1 MDPSSSQTYIK
12 QHPQDNSKSN
22 ENKDGSQ
29 TQIKSQTNFR
39 NGQEKNDI
47 GQFKDSELQT
57 IEFIADN
64 IKYQL
69 DPRYMLWS
77 TELLK
82 QDKPQDQNAYNY
94 QQENQSIKKK
104 SHKFM
109 DLKKLYEHNKSTIE
123 GLNKELNDLELAR
136 QKTSQRLYEVKQ
148 EKERMRKIFKVE
160 RTKTENLKGC
170 KERLDKLKKEL
181 GF

>member
-1 MDPSSSQTYIK
+1 MDPSSSQTYLK
-12 QHPQDNSKSN
+12 NNALDNSKSN

-29 TQIKSQTNFR
+29 TQVKSQTNIR

-47 GQFKDSELQT
+47 GQFKDSELQS

-82 QDKPQDQNAYNY
+82 QDKPQDPHSYNY

-109 DLKKLYEHNKSTIE
+109 DLKKFYEHNKSTIE
-123 GLNKELNDLELAR
+123 GLNKELHDLELAR
-136 QKTSQRLYEVKQ
+136 QKTLQRLYEVRS
-148 EKERMRKIFKVE
+148 EKDKMKKIFKVE
-160 RTKTENLKGC
+160 RSKTENLKGC
-170 KERLDKLKKEL
+170 KERLDKLKQEL